1 MESIR
6 FEWDPR
12 KAASNREKHGV
23 SFEEA
28 RDSFFDP
35 FGDRFWD
42 TEHSNE
48 EDRFLWLA
56 RSPLKRILLVV
67 HCFRASDSLLRI
79 ISARKATTKEKA
91 FYRGKS

>member
-6 FEWDPR
+6 FEWDQR

-28 RDSFFDP
+28 RDSFYDP

-42 TEHSNE
+42 ADHSGE

-79 ISARKATTKEKA
+79 ISARRATTKEQS
-91 FYRGKS
+91 FYRGKP